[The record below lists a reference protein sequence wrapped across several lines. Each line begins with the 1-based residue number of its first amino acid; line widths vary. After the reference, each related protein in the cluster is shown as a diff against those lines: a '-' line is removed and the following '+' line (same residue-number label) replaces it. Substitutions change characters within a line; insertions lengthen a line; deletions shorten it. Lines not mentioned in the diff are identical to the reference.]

1 MLMMLALFVFVRVCR
16 RRVRMFVCMF
26 RFDDDGVRVFV
37 LRVIVRMLVRMRYFF
52 VRVFV
57 LMFMFFHCRYS
68 FW

>member
-1 MLMMLALFVFVRVCR
+1 MMLALFVFVRVCR
-16 RRVRMFVCMF
+16 RRVRMLVRML
-26 RFDDDGVRVFV
+26 RFASAGVRVFV
-37 LRVIVRMLVRMRYFF
+37 LCIVVRMFVRMRYFF